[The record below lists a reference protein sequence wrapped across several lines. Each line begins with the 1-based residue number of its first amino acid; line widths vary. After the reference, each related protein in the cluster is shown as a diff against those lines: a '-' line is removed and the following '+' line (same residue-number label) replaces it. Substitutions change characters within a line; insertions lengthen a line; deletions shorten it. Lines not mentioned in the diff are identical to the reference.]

1 MVTVTMEDMD
11 TVMME
16 VMATVTAEAEA
27 VRLCR

>member
-11 TVMME
+11 TVMMG
-16 VMATVTAEAEA
+16 VMATATEEVEA